1 MSKHTAGIMSVLRK
15 REEEDKKKQNR
26 KTTRGE
32 KKKLWLDKD
41 FEDVELKL

>member
-15 REEEDKKKQNR
+15 KEEDKKQNR

-32 KKKLWLDKD
+32 KKNYGQIKI
-41 FEDVELKL
+41 LKM